1 MVLPVAGD
9 LRVDLHVRRHDDL
22 QLAVAVHH
30 DRAAGK
36 HVRVHRHDDD
46 GIQLR
51 MHDRTTGGQR
61 VGGGTGGRG
70 DDQAVGLLA
79 ADELAVD
86 IQLELDHPGRLA
98 RVQDHVVERIA
109 LPHRVDTAT
118 HLGIEE
124 EAALDDVL
132 AVQHLADLG
141 LQFIRADVGEE
152 AQATAVDPQH
162 RHLVPGQRAG
172 RAEHAAIAAD
182 HHHQVADFAH
192 DLPRAGLQAVSGQD
206 FGDGVLEDHM
216 QVAID
221 QEFLQPADGI
231 QHLGAAEAADD
242 ADIAKGF
249 HAVPAKS
256 WRAG

>member
-1 MVLPVAGD
+1 M
-9 LRVDLHVRRHDDL
+9 
-22 QLAVAVHH
+22 
-30 DRAAGK
+30 
-36 HVRVHRHDDD
+36 
-46 GIQLR
+46 
-51 MHDRTTGGQR
+51 
-61 VGGGTGGRG
+61 
-70 DDQAVGLLA
+70 
-79 ADELAVD
+79 
-86 IQLELDHPGRLA
+86 
-98 RVQDHVVERIA
+98 QDHVVERIA

-172 RAEHAAIAAD
+172 RA
-182 HHHQVADFAH
+182 H